1 MATTFFVIGLGLL
14 IGIVLRWGFK
24 TLPKEKWQMVAAL
37 PLEKTDQGEW
47 RGMNLTWYGLLSAN
61 AYTFGVIMAVI
72 LAASTGIPISAL
84 VLLTVLLL
92 AVTIPAS
99 KIVARIVEKKK
110 ATLTIGGAVFAGVVT
125 APWIIMLVNA
135 TLGTAFKFHVPVA
148 VMMACLSIG
157 YTFGESLGR
166 LACLSFGCCYGKPLS
181 QCAGHTRKIFQ
192 HFNVVFT
199 GDTKKVAYA
208 SDLAGEKMIPIQII
222 TAVIYAISGL
232 AGILL
237 FLWGFA
243 EAALVE
249 TLVVTQVW
257 RVVSEFFR
265 ADFRGE
271 HKFSM
276 YQVMALAAIVYTIAL
291 LALFPDPEIAVSLDQ
306 GFKALWHPG
315 MILFFQGV
323 WIISFLHSGRS
334 SVTGSKISFHVLK
347 DNI

>member
-1 MATTFFVIGLGLL
+1 MTTVFFVIGLGLF
-14 IGIVLRWGFK
+14 IGIVLGWGFK
-24 TLPKEKWQMVAAL
+24 TLPKEKWQMVAAF
-37 PLEKTDQGEW
+37 PLEKTDQNQW

-72 LAASTGIPISAL
+72 LAASAGLPISVL

-135 TLGTAFKFHVPVA
+135 TLGTTFNFHVPVA

-181 QCAGHTRKIFQ
+181 QCSSRTRKLFEN
-192 HFNVVFT
+192 FNVVFT

-208 SDLAGEKMIPIQII
+208 SGMAGEKMIPIQSI

-232 AGILL
+232 AGTLL
-237 FLWGFA
+237 FLRGFA
-243 EAALVE
+243 GTALVE

-265 ADFRGE
+265 ADFRGQR
-271 HKFSM
+271 KFSM
-276 YQVMALAAIVYTIAL
+276 YQIMALAAIAYTMTL
-291 LALFPDPEIAVSLDQ
+291 LAFFPDPGVTVSLDN

-323 WIISFLHSGRS
+323 WIVSFLHSGRS
-334 SVTGSKISFHVLK
+334 SVTASEISFHVVK
-347 DNI
+347 ENI

>member
-1 MATTFFVIGLGLL
+1 MAAIFFVVGLGLL
-14 IGIVLRWGFK
+14 IGTVLRWGFK
-24 TLPKEKWQMVAAL
+24 TLPKEKWQMVAAF
-37 PLEKTDQGEW
+37 PLEKTDQGQW

-61 AYTFGVIMAVI
+61 AYTFGVIIVVI
-72 LAASTGIPISAL
+72 LAASAGVSISVL

-99 KIVARIVEKKK
+99 KVVARIVEKKK

-125 APWIIMLVNA
+125 APWIIMVVNA
-135 TLGTAFKFHVPVA
+135 TLGAIFEFHVPVA
-148 VMMACLSIG
+148 VMMAVLSIG

-181 QCAGHTRKIFQ
+181 QCSERIRKLFE

-199 GDTKKVAYA
+199 GETKKAAYA
-208 SDLAGEKMIPIQII
+208 SGLDGEALIPIQII
-222 TAVIYAISGL
+222 TSVIYVASGL
-232 AGILL
+232 AGTLL
-237 FLWGFA
+237 FLNGFA
-243 EAALVE
+243 GAALVE

-271 HKFSM
+271 RKFSM
-276 YQVMALAAIVYTIAL
+276 YQIMALAAIVYTIVL
-291 LALFPDPEIAVSLDQ
+291 LAFFPDLEVSISLDK

-315 MILFFQGV
+315 MILFFQAV
-323 WIISFLHSGRS
+323 WIVSFLHSGRS
-334 SVTGSKISFHVLK
+334 TVTGSEISFHVVK

>member
-1 MATTFFVIGLGLL
+1 MATTYFVIGLGLF
-14 IGIVLRWGFK
+14 IGIVLGWGFK
-24 TLPKEKWQMVAAL
+24 TLPKEKWQMVAAF
-37 PLEKTDQGEW
+37 PLEKMDQNQW

-61 AYTFGVIMAVI
+61 AYTFGVIMAVV
-72 LAASTGIPISAL
+72 LAASAGMPISVLA
-84 VLLTVLLL
+84 LLTVLLL

-110 ATLTIGGAVFAGVVT
+110 ATLTIGGAVFAGVVS

-135 TLGTAFKFHVPVA
+135 TLGTIFKFHISVA

-181 QCAGHTRKIFQ
+181 QCSSHTRKLFEN
-192 HFNVVFT
+192 FNVVFT

-208 SDLAGEKMIPIQII
+208 SGMAGEKMIPIQII

-232 AGILL
+232 AGTLL
-237 FLWGFA
+237 FLRGSA
-243 EAALVE
+243 GTALVG

-271 HKFSM
+271 RKFSM
-276 YQVMALAAIVYTIAL
+276 YQVMALAAIAYTIAL
-291 LALFPDPEIAVSLDQ
+291 LAFFPDPGVTVSLDK
-306 GFKALWHPG
+306 GFKTLWHPG
-315 MILFFQGV
+315 MILFFQGI
-323 WIISFLHSGRS
+323 WIVSFLHSGRS
-334 SVTGSKISFHVLK
+334 SVTASIISFHVVK
-347 DNI
+347 ENI

>member
-1 MATTFFVIGLGLL
+1 MAVIFFVVGLGLL

-24 TLPKEKWQMVAAL
+24 TLPKEKWQMVAAF
-37 PLEKTDQGEW
+37 PLEKMDQGQW

-61 AYTFGVIMAVI
+61 AYTFGVIIVVI
-72 LAASTGIPISAL
+72 LAASVGLPISVL
-84 VLLTVLLL
+84 VLLTTLLL

-110 ATLTIGGAVFAGVVT
+110 STLTIGGAVFAGVVT
-125 APWIIMLVNA
+125 APWIIMMVNA
-135 TLGTAFKFHVPVA
+135 TLGSTFKFHVPVA

-181 QCAGHTRKIFQ
+181 RCTGQTRKLFDS
-192 HFNVVFT
+192 FNVVFT
-199 GDTKKVAYA
+199 GETKKVAYA
-208 SDLAGEKMIPIQII
+208 SGMAGEKMIPIQII

-232 AGILL
+232 AGTLL
-237 FLWGFA
+237 FLQGFA
-243 EAALVE
+243 GLALVE

-265 ADFRGE
+265 ADFRGQR
-271 HKFSM
+271 KFSM
-276 YQVMALAAIVYTIAL
+276 YQIMALAAIAYTIAL
-291 LALFPDPEIAVSLDQ
+291 LAFLPDPEVVVSLDQ

-315 MILFFQGV
+315 MVLFFQGV
-323 WIISFLHSGRS
+323 WIVSFLHSGRS
-334 SVTGSKISFHVLK
+334 TVTASKISFHVVK
-347 DNI
+347 DNL

>member
-1 MATTFFVIGLGLL
+1 MASTLFVIGLGLF
-14 IGIVLRWGFK
+14 IGIILIWGFK
-24 TLPKEKWQMVAAL
+24 TLPKEKWQMVAAF
-37 PLEKTDQGEW
+37 PLEKMDQGQW

-61 AYTFGVIMAVI
+61 AYTFGVIMAVM
-72 LAASTGIPISAL
+72 LAASAGMPISVL

-99 KIVARIVEKKK
+99 KIIAWIVEKKK
-110 ATLTIGGAVFAGVVT
+110 ATLTIGGAVFVGVVT

-135 TLGTAFKFHVPVA
+135 TLGAAHNFHVPVA

-166 LACLSFGCCYGKPLS
+166 LACLSFGCCYGKPVG
-181 QCAGHTRKIFQ
+181 QCTGYTRNFFEY
-192 HFNVVFT
+192 FNVVFT

-208 SDLAGEKMIPIQII
+208 SGMAGEKMIPIQII

-232 AGILL
+232 VGTLL
-237 FLWGFA
+237 FLRGFA
-243 EAALVE
+243 GIALVE
-249 TLVVTQVW
+249 TLAVTQVW

-265 ADFRGE
+265 ADFRGYR
-271 HKFSM
+271 KFSM

-291 LALFPDPEIAVSLDQ
+291 LAFFPAPGVAVSLDK

-323 WIISFLHSGRS
+323 WIVSFLHSGRS
-334 SVTGSKISFHVLK
+334 AVTASKISFHVVK
-347 DNI
+347 ENI

>member
-1 MATTFFVIGLGLL
+1 MAAVFFIVGLGVL
-14 IGIVLRWGFK
+14 IGVVLSWGFK
-24 TLPKEKWQMVAAL
+24 TLPKERWQMVAAF
-37 PLEKTDQGEW
+37 PLEKTGQGQW

-61 AYTFGVIMAVI
+61 AYTFGVVMAVI
-72 LAASTGIPISAL
+72 LAASAGVPISAL

-99 KIVARIVEKKK
+99 KVVARIVEKKK

-157 YTFGESLGR
+157 YTFGEALGR

-181 QCAGHTRKIFQ
+181 QCAGPTRKLFE
-192 HFNVVFT
+192 HFHVVFT

-208 SDLAGEKMIPIQII
+208 SGMAGEKMIPIQII
-222 TAVIYAISGL
+222 TAVIYAVSGL
-232 AGILL
+232 AGTLL

-243 EAALVE
+243 GTALVE

-271 HKFSM
+271 RKFSM
-276 YQVMALAAIVYTIAL
+276 YQIMALAAIGYTIAL
-291 LALFPDPEIAVSLDQ
+291 LVFFPDPGVAVSLDN

-315 MILFFQGV
+315 MILFLQGV
-323 WIISFLHSGRS
+323 WIVSFLHSGRS
-334 SVTGSKISFHVLK
+334 TVTASKISFHVVREH
-347 DNI
+347 I

>member
-1 MATTFFVIGLGLL
+1 MAPIFFVVGLGLL
-14 IGIVLRWGFK
+14 IGVVLSWGFK
-24 TLPKEKWQMVAAL
+24 TLPKEKWQMVAAF
-37 PLEKTDQGEW
+37 PLEKLDQGQW

-72 LAASTGIPISAL
+72 LAASAGMPIFVL
-84 VLLTVLLL
+84 VLVTVLLL

-110 ATLTIGGAVFAGVVT
+110 STLTIGGAVFAGVVT

-135 TLGTAFKFHVPVA
+135 TLGTALNFHLPVA

-181 QCAGHTRKIFQ
+181 QCTGHARKLFE

-199 GDTKKVAYA
+199 GETKKVAYA
-208 SDLAGEKMIPIQII
+208 SGLAGEKMIPIQII

-232 AGILL
+232 VGTLL
-237 FLWGFA
+237 FLRGFA
-243 EAALVE
+243 GTALVE

-271 HKFSM
+271 RKFSV
-276 YQVMALAAIVYTIAL
+276 YQIMALAAIAYTIGV
-291 LALFPDPEIAVSLDQ
+291 LAFFPDPEVAVSLDK

-323 WIISFLHSGRS
+323 WVVSFLHSGRS
-334 SVTGSKISFHVLK
+334 TVTASKISFHVVK

>member
-1 MATTFFVIGLGLL
+1 MAAIFFVVGLGLL

-24 TLPKEKWQMVAAL
+24 TLPKEKWQMVAVF
-37 PLEKTDQGEW
+37 PLEKMDQGQW

-61 AYTFGVIMAVI
+61 AYTFGVIMVVI
-72 LAASTGIPISAL
+72 LAASAGVPISVL

-125 APWIIMLVNA
+125 APWIIMLVNV

-148 VMMACLSIG
+148 VMMAVLSIG

-181 QCAGHTRKIFQ
+181 QCTAHTRKLFER
-192 HFNVVFT
+192 FNVVFT
-199 GDTKKVAYA
+199 GETKKVAYA
-208 SDLAGEKMIPIQII
+208 SGLAGEKMIPIQII

-232 AGILL
+232 AGTLL
-237 FLWGFA
+237 FLQGFA
-243 EAALVE
+243 GIALME

-265 ADFRGE
+265 ADFRGQR
-271 HKFSM
+271 KFSM
-276 YQVMALAAIVYTIAL
+276 YQIMALAAIVYTIAL
-291 LALFPDPEIAVSLDQ
+291 LGFFPDPELTVSLDQ

-323 WIISFLHSGRS
+323 WVVSFLHSGRS
-334 SVTGSKISFHVLK
+334 TVTASKIFFHVVK

>member
-1 MATTFFVIGLGLL
+1 MAAVFFVVALSLL

-24 TLPKEKWQMVAAL
+24 TLPKEKWQMVAAF
-37 PLEKTDQGEW
+37 PLEKTNHGQW

-61 AYTFGVIMAVI
+61 AYAFGVIIVVI
-72 LAASTGIPISAL
+72 LAASAGIPIAVL

-99 KIVARIVEKKK
+99 KIVARIVERKK
-110 ATLTIGGAVFAGVVT
+110 ATLTIGGAVFAGVVA
-125 APWIIMLVNA
+125 APWIIMLVNS
-135 TLGTAFKFHVPVA
+135 TLGTIFKFHVPVA
-148 VMMACLSIG
+148 VMMAVLSIG

-181 QCAGHTRKIFQ
+181 QCSSHIRNLFE

-199 GDTKKVAYA
+199 GETKKVAYA
-208 SDLAGEKMIPIQII
+208 SGLAGEKLVPIQII
-222 TAVIYAISGL
+222 TAVIYAVSGL
-232 AGILL
+232 AGTLL
-237 FLWGFA
+237 FLQGFA
-243 EAALVE
+243 GIALVE
-249 TLVVTQVW
+249 TLVVTQTW

-271 HKFSM
+271 RKFSM
-276 YQVMALAAIVYTIAL
+276 YQIMAMAAIVYTLAL
-291 LALFPDPEIAVSLDQ
+291 LAFFPEPDVAVSLEK

-315 MILFFQGV
+315 MILFFQSV

-334 SVTGSKISFHVLK
+334 TVTESKISFHVVK

>member
-1 MATTFFVIGLGLL
+1 MAAVSFVVGLGLL
-14 IGIVLRWGFK
+14 IGIVLGWGFK
-24 TLPKEKWQMVAAL
+24 TLPKEKWQMVAAF
-37 PLEKTDQGEW
+37 PLEKLDRGRW

-61 AYTFGVIMAVI
+61 AYTFGVIMVVI
-72 LAASTGIPISAL
+72 LAASAGMPISVL

-99 KIVARIVEKKK
+99 KVVARIVEKKK

-125 APWIIMLVNA
+125 APWIIILINA
-135 TLGTAFKFHVPVA
+135 TLGAIFKFHVPLA
-148 VMMACLSIG
+148 VMMAVLSIG

-181 QCAGHTRKIFQ
+181 QCSERTRILFER
-192 HFNVVFT
+192 FNVVFT
-199 GDTKKVAYA
+199 GKTKKVAYA
-208 SDLAGEKMIPIQII
+208 SGLDGEALIPIQMI
-222 TAVIYAISGL
+222 TAVIYAVSGL
-232 AGILL
+232 VGTLL
-237 FLWGFA
+237 FLNGFA
-243 EAALVE
+243 GIALVE

-271 HKFSM
+271 RKFSM
-276 YQVMALAAIVYTIAL
+276 YQIMALAAVVYTIVL
-291 LALFPDPEIAVSLDQ
+291 LAFLPDPEVVVFLDH

-315 MILFFQGV
+315 MILFFQAV
-323 WIISFLHSGRS
+323 WIVSFLHSGRS
-334 SVTGSKISFHVLK
+334 TVTGSEISFHVVK